1 MSKEIIFI
9 SIAALLFLP
18 LLGEAANGNSAALA
32 ALSYLGRAGLP
43 RGMRNNN
50 PGNIRKGNTPWKG
63 KIPHNRNTDSAFEQ
77 FETYA
82 YGIRAM
88 IKNIVSYNR
97 DRGIDTLRGVIST
110 WAPSSENDT
119 DKYINFVAL
128 RTGIAPDETIRFDQN
143 TLRGIV
149 IAMAAMENG
158 REAITPAQ
166 FNYAY
171 SLI

>member
-1 MSKEIIFI
+1 MNKGVFF
-9 SIAALLFLP
+9 A
-18 LLGEAANGNSAALA
+18 AALA
-32 ALSYLGRAGLP
+32 AILWPLLGNSATATAVATLSYLGQSGLP

-50 PGNIRKGNTPWKG
+50 PGNITRGATAWKG
-63 KIPHNRNTDSAFEQ
+63 KVPHAQSTDNAFEQ
-77 FETYA
+77 FETYP

-88 IKNIVSYNR
+88 IKNIMSYNR

-110 WAPSSENDT
+110 WAPSTENDT
-119 DKYINFVAL
+119 AAYIRFVEA
-128 RTGIAPDETIRFDQN
+128 RTGIRGDAKMNFDQT
-143 TLRGIV
+143 TLRAVV